1 MGNIS
6 KTIFVI
12 LGIGGTIFMFIM
24 HAAFSNYG
32 MNPLAFIGCVCPLI
46 IALPILALDDEDY

>member
-1 MGNIS
+1 MGDIS
-6 KTIFVI
+6 KTIFVV

-24 HAAFSNYG
+24 HAAFSDYE

-46 IALPILALDDEDY
+46 IALPILVLDDKDY